1 MNLKNLVL
9 NIVRVTL
16 SMTIKTEHLD
26 LDNLLL

>member
-9 NIVRVTL
+9 NIVRVIL